1 MKDRTVLQQL
11 LYDWFEN
18 RVTAIDDRWE
28 RVVCYERNVLYEER
42 TRRIVSLTI
51 SRLDFASIRNVRVN
65 IIFFP
70 TLTFRLFVPRKRIY
84 IRNLSSIAMESF
96 DK

>member
-1 MKDRTVLQQL
+1 M
-11 LYDWFEN
+11 
-18 RVTAIDDRWE
+18 IDE
-28 RVVCYERNVLYEER
+28 KELCATNEMYLYEER